1 VVEEDSHVASI
12 VGNGSVPNKGSQ
24 RNKNKNN
31 NNCSRTPGLSKEN
44 SSAHINISEATNN
57 ATTVINNNSKTNINN
72 KKGNKKSASNQQPT
86 ATVKPQVE
94 EQPKL
99 VNPTQSRP
107 FETAAVK
114 KPTAKTNKTPSTPT
128 TTPTPVMVSPQ
139 QQQQAK
145 QKVTVKQ
152 QAKVK
157 PTEKPPRLSLSKS
170 YSESEDRAENGC
182 VASTPGPTTSTS
194 GGSIFGPSSSVTTPA
209 PLAPLSEALKQK
221 TKVTPVGKILP
232 EIKKPENLGA
242 QFGPIGA
249 KPPTMIS
256 TSSSGRKPT
265 WCDGPADLRASHSNG
280 MNNNN
285 RMDQQPIFRNSP
297 VDATQSDIEFGLRY
311 QQHQQQQKQAFHAQQ
326 QQRLLNIDDITG
338 GLGISSGLLESGSR
352 LRHVGSAASNTS
364 PTHSSLMQTLQYE
377 RRQRTEEFF
386 SQHQPDWPGFGA
398 QLPAENYLETLWD
411 NPPTDQQADAHLA
424 GNRAVTSG
432 WGNFSS
438 IWPSSLWSTS
448 VGLGPSSPPPPLEPL
463 PTYNSRLPSAVPLQ
477 EANTNEY
484 NNLASVWGE
493 TTSRQ
498 SPTQQQQLQQGLN
511 PSWSSTLFSNHPHEE

>member
-1 VVEEDSHVASI
+1 MVEEDGHVTSLP
-12 VGNGSVPNKGSQ
+12 GNGTVPNKGSQ

-31 NNCSRTPGLSKEN
+31 NNNRTPGLSKEN
-44 SSAHINISEATNN
+44 SSTHINTSEVTNN
-57 ATTVINNNSKTNINN
+57 ATVVNSNSKTNLNS
-72 KKGNKKSASNQQPT
+72 KKGNKKSASNQQLT

-94 EQPKL
+94 EQPKQL
-99 VNPTQSRP
+99 NQAQPKPV
-107 FETAAVK
+107 ETVK
-114 KPTAKTNKTPSTPT
+114 KTATKTSKTPT
-128 TTPTPVMVSPQ
+128 TATPIPVMVAPQ
-139 QQQQAK
+139 QQQPK
-145 QKVTVKQ
+145 QKVIVKQ

-170 YSESEDRAENGC
+170 YSESEDRAEHGS
-182 VASTPGPTTSTS
+182 VASTPGPTTAPS

-209 PLAPLSEALKQK
+209 PLAPLSETLKQK

-256 TSSSGRKPT
+256 SSGRKPT
-265 WCDGPADLRASHSNG
+265 WCDSQSDPRSNNNNNNG
-280 MNNNN
+280 MSNNNNNN
-285 RMDQQPIFRNSP
+285 RMDQPMFRNSP
-297 VDATQSDIEFGLRY
+297 ADSSPSDIEFSLRY
-311 QQHQQQQKQAFHAQQ
+311 QQQQQQQQQAFHAQQ

-338 GLGISSGLLESGSR
+338 GLGISSGLIESGSR
-352 LRHVGSAASNTS
+352 LRRVGSAANTS

-386 SQHQPDWPGFGA
+386 SQHQPEWPGFGT

-411 NPPTDQQADAHLA
+411 NPPTDQQADAHVA
-424 GNRAVTSG
+424 GNRGSAVTSG

-438 IWPSSLWSTS
+438 IWPSTLWGTS
-448 VGLGPSSPPPPLEPL
+448 VGLGPTSPPPAIEPL
-463 PTYNSRLPSAVPLQ
+463 PTYNSRMSSAVPLQ
-477 EANTNEY
+477 EANPNEY

-493 TTSRQ
+493 TPSRQ
-498 SPTQQQQLQQGLN
+498 SPSQQQQQQQLQQGLN
-511 PSWSSTLFSNHPHEE
+511 PSWSSTLFSNQHPHEE